1 MKIKVN
7 SDAKWYI
14 HNGKFYP
21 IIDGEVEIP
30 EENEKNNSA
39 AEVKEEKKK
48 K

>member
-14 HNGKFYP
+14 NNGKFYP

-30 EENEKNNSA
+30 DENEKNETE
-39 AEVKEEKKK
+39 EVKEEKKK